1 MYRLVLWQMGRRCAA
16 VESKHSPWGGGQMCG
31 RAFAVRGA
39 LAGCFTISV
48 VCVVVCLRIRPTSPP
63 SVYAT
68 LPAAAA
74 AAAAVLRRLVYFN

>member
-1 MYRLVLWQMGRRCAA
+1 
-16 VESKHSPWGGGQMCG
+16 MCG

-63 SVYAT
+63 SLYAT
-68 LPAAAA
+68 LPAAAAA